1 VNEATVSAKRSR
13 PMWVIMLSALAV
25 LGLVFAWSGAAK
37 MMRMQT
43 HAASNTEFAQLR
55 PQDEAKF
62 VIEITEA
69 PEGRIRGILLEKQD
83 ETHYARTAKKVE
95 ASWGRET
102 RIVMGNPDGLRAGA
116 VVHVTGKIAADHSV
130 QASQIVILTGYVQVK

>member
-1 VNEATVSAKRSR
+1 
-13 PMWVIMLSALAV
+13 MWVFLLSALAV
-25 LGLVFAWSGAAK
+25 LGLVFAWRGGAK

-55 PQDEAKF
+55 RQDEAKL
-62 VIEITEA
+62 VIEITEV
-69 PEGRIRGILLEKQD
+69 PEGRILGILLEKQD
-83 ETHYARTAKKVE
+83 ETHYARAAKKVE

-102 RIVMGNPDGLRAGA
+102 RIVMGDADGLRKGA
-116 VVHVTGKIAADHSV
+116 VVHVTGKVAADHSV